1 MIRRCALGLL
11 APLLSLT
18 PAAAFAAESSFADL
32 QPSDWAYQALNNLIE
47 RYGCV
52 SGYGNGTVRGNA
64 AISRYEAAA
73 LLNTCLERISEVTDE
88 SKRLLQEFE
97 RELAVVRGRVDGL
110 EAKVGSLEALAFSTT
125 TKLSGLGVFVL
136 GGNRFLGNA
145 QSPTTACPS
154 LEQPSIQFGVQQAK
168 SCFGAATLNYELEL
182 TLDTSFTGKDLLRVN
197 LRNGNFVFASNSFGG
212 PFLAPTNLSQLE
224 IAFQSDGGPTEVD
237 IDRLFYQVPLGDFT
251 FTLGGRVGQDD
262 MLALWPSVYPSQSV
276 LDITTTNGASTAYN
290 KNLGAGAGIWWQKNG
305 YSISANYVAAY
316 GGIGDPS
323 LGGIATTGAGGTG
336 TVQVGYSTSNWG
348 IAGIY
353 SQMQNE
359 NGWVGYTTNFM
370 FNSLIFNPG
379 TTSAFGLGGYWAPTQ
394 ASWLPSISAGLG
406 ANKTTYDPGVETTG
420 LVKDSFS
427 WNVGL
432 QWSDVFEK
440 GNTAGLA
447 VGQATYATNLYG
459 GETPQDANYVWEGWY
474 SFQVSDNLA
483 VTPALF
489 YLSRPQGGVTPSN
502 QSFNQLGALI
512 KTTFRF

>member
-1 MIRRCALGLL
+1 M

-52 SGYGNGTVRGNA
+52 AGYGNGTVRGNA

-145 QSPTTACPS
+145 QSPSTACPS

-212 PFLAPTNLSQLE
+212 PFLAP
-224 IAFQSDGGPTEVD
+224 
-237 IDRLFYQVPLGDFT
+237 
-251 FTLGGRVGQDD
+251 
-262 MLALWPSVYPSQSV
+262 
-276 LDITTTNGASTAYN
+276 
-290 KNLGAGAGIWWQKNG
+290 
-305 YSISANYVAAY
+305 
-316 GGIGDPS
+316 
-323 LGGIATTGAGGTG
+323 
-336 TVQVGYSTSNWG
+336 
-348 IAGIY
+348 
-353 SQMQNE
+353 
-359 NGWVGYTTNFM
+359 
-370 FNSLIFNPG
+370 
-379 TTSAFGLGGYWAPTQ
+379 
-394 ASWLPSISAGLG
+394 
-406 ANKTTYDPGVETTG
+406 
-420 LVKDSFS
+420 
-427 WNVGL
+427 
-432 QWSDVFEK
+432 
-440 GNTAGLA
+440 
-447 VGQATYATNLYG
+447 
-459 GETPQDANYVWEGWY
+459 
-474 SFQVSDNLA
+474 
-483 VTPALF
+483 
-489 YLSRPQGGVTPSN
+489 
-502 QSFNQLGALI
+502 
-512 KTTFRF
+512 